1 MTNAADG
8 YGGKSCC
15 ERIKKALAGPMA
27 EAIHL
32 RYAGLLQL
40 SVNYKKM
47 SIEKTDEL
55 SGEGQKMGCR

>member
-1 MTNAADG
+1 
-8 YGGKSCC
+8 
-15 ERIKKALAGPMA
+15 MA